1 MTAII
6 ILLVLIVLFSSA
18 FGALSTYIYLTNKEL
33 SVRIENDMVTVD
45 SDIGG
50 MV

>member
-1 MTAII
+1 MTTII
-6 ILLVLIVLFSSA
+6 VLLVLIVLFSSA
-18 FGALSTYIYLTNKEL
+18 FGALSAYIYLTNKEL
-33 SVRIENDMVTVD
+33 PPSSDLDKVTVD